1 MDLEFKIL
9 DYLCKFDNGTY
20 IDITFVDEN
29 REALENTLNELKG
42 KNLVIL
48 DTNNLRTFEAFGIP
62 NQGMRCI
69 KAKINING
77 KIYFDSLHK
86 NRESNVK
93 NKKRKSWKLAYLF
106 NF

>member
-48 DTNNLRTFEAFGIP
+48 DTNNFE
-62 NQGMRCI
+62 
-69 KAKINING
+69 
-77 KIYFDSLHK
+77 
-86 NRESNVK
+86 
-93 NKKRKSWKLAYLF
+93 